1 MEEYFGGG
9 GSNPDYS
16 GRLCCDSG
24 CPSNEEYRLVGVCH
38 QGDYHINISHDDT
51 ISNREVD
58 TNLDGILSD
67 EEFRAS
73 LRKGAREAWMISL
86 DTNNDGL
93 VSKGELVA
101 RMTRGHR
108 DTGRYGS
115 YEREME
121 YYRTAWRKW
130 EESRQR
136 IDKTGDDML
145 SLEEIWITRGRKVC

>member
-1 MEEYFGGG
+1 M
-9 GSNPDYS
+9 
-16 GRLCCDSG
+16 
-24 CPSNEEYRLVGVCH
+24 VGVCH

-73 LRKGAREAWMISL
+73 LRKGASPFSSVQGAREAWMISL

-101 RMTRGHR
+101 RMTRG
-108 DTGRYGS
+108 TGNTGKYGS

-121 YYRTAWRKW
+121 SYKRAWRQW